1 MSEEKMPEW
10 LEDLANLDVGGGN
23 YVPSADGL
31 IIVFSLVDHTEEPAE
46 VKKTYEGKDVGVKKQ
61 WKIFVHKLEFH
72 KDAYREI
79 LSDKKPKKLETI
91 EKFPNDTEAIL
102 ELSKTASKELAK
114 FMIAEKITSKD
125 VIRYLRLGDSFDT
138 EYKFR
143 KANK

>member
-1 MSEEKMPEW
+1 MSEEKVPEW
-10 LEDLANLDVGGGN
+10 LDDLANLDVGSGN
-23 YVPSADGL
+23 FIPSAEGL
-31 IIVFSLVDHTEEPAE
+31 IVIFTLVDHTEAPLE
-46 VKKTYEGKDVGVKKQ
+46 VKKTFDGKDAGVKKQ
-61 WKIFVHKLEFH
+61 WKVFLHGLEFH

-79 LSDKKPKKLETI
+79 LSDKKPDKLKKI
-91 EKFPNDTEAIL
+91 EDFPKNIEAIL

-125 VIRYLRLGDSFDT
+125 VVRYLRLGDSFDT